1 MNGSDTGLFTIVL
14 VKPLA
19 TFSIRGIDAPV
30 EVDYFKD
37 FPVVP
42 QIQDDAYLSFLC
54 LPQGTLA
61 ASAIHGS
68 IKTTF
73 Y

>member
-1 MNGSDTGLFTIVL
+1 LII

-19 TFSIRGIDAPV
+19 QFSIRGIDAPV
-30 EVDYFKD
+30 EVDYLKD
-37 FPVVP
+37 FPVMP

-54 LPQGTLA
+54 LPQGSL
-61 ASAIHGS
+61 SGVQIIGS

-73 Y
+73 N